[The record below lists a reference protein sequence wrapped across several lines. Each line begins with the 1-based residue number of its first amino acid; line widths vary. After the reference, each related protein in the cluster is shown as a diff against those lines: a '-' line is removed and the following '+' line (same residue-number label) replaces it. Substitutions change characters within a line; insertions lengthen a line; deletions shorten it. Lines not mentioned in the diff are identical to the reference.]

1 MGKYVN
7 LISNYIKQYV
17 DSRSRRR
24 NYNRYFLNG
33 FGDCRL
39 PYDGI
44 SQKNENLDPLY
55 YFLDSSKVLRKISSF
70 FDFLVDSPEKDFF
83 IKGDFFEFDENL
95 NVGRYCFDLKI
106 SQKFLKTPIEDL
118 EKLLQESFNQFL
130 DFYNFPYSGQAVF
143 FEDCRY
149 KVNLY
154 FAVNQEGDMFLKNCL
169 SRGVKCNN
177 QDLNPRELRNQ
188 ANSEINGLEEEL

>member
-1 MGKYVN
+1 MEKYVKK
-7 LISNYIKQYV
+7 ISNSIKSYV

-33 FGDCRL
+33 FADCRL

-44 SQKNENLDPLY
+44 TQKNENLDQLY
-55 YFLDSSKVLRKISSF
+55 YFLDSSKVLKKISSF
-70 FDFLVDSPEKDFF
+70 FDFLVDDPEKDFH
-83 IKGDFFEFDENL
+83 IKGDFFEFDDTL
-95 NVGRYCFDLKI
+95 NIGRYCFDFKI

-118 EKLLQESFNQFL
+118 SKILQESFNQFL
-130 DFYNFPYSGQAVF
+130 DFYNFPYCGQAVF

-154 FAVNQEGDMFLKNCL
+154 FAVNQDGDLFLKNCL
-169 SRGVKCNN
+169 SRGVKCNKD
-177 QDLNPRELRNQ
+177 DLNPRELRNQ
-188 ANSEINGLEEEL
+188 ANGGINQLEEEL